1 VRSCEHAVLA
11 VTAATE
17 QGPKTLGWNLVV
29 ASSGGPMGPFGANA
43 LPEVY
48 GNGTSLLDGEPT

>member
-1 VRSCEHAVLA
+1 VRSSEHTVLA

-43 LPEVY
+43 LPEFY
-48 GNGTSLLDGEPT
+48 GNGTSLLDAEPT